1 MSDQLP
7 TYFETEYSKNWE
19 MLAQQMDS
27 RLGTA
32 VTPTTITGKRRKF
45 NQLDEGEM
53 SEVTERK
60 GDTPDGDSTGD
71 SYWIF
76 RRKFEKVIVFD
87 EDDEIQLGTIA
98 LPDSDEVASMAAASN
113 RTKDRVIIQAF
124 DGTRYIGENGT
135 TSNSF
140 SGGMSIAVDYVASGS
155 TANSGLTLAKISR
168 AKKLLDEQEVDDG
181 DRYFAHSSQQLQ
193 DMLLVDKMTSE
204 DYASVKAL
212 VDGKID
218 RFLGFKFVRTELL
231 TRNTSTDVR
240 TCFAW
245 HKSGI
250 KFAEGGRNTHMDM
263 LPSRRHCKQIRGVYR
278 CGAVRTENEK
288 VVRIY
293 ADESPPAT

>member
-27 RLGTA
+27 RLGA
-32 VTPTTITGKRRKF
+32 SVTPTTITGKRRKF

-60 GDTPDGDSTGD
+60 GDTPDGDSTG
-71 SYWIF
+71 SAYWIF
-76 RRKFEKVIVFD
+76 RRKFEKVITFD
-87 EDDEIQLGTIA
+87 EDDEVQLGTIS
-98 LPDSDEVASMAAASN
+98 LPDSDEVASMTYASN

-135 TSNSF
+135 TSDAF
-140 SGGMSIAVDYVASGS
+140 DTDFSIAVDYVASGS
-155 TANSGLTLAKISR
+155 TANSGLTLAKIAQ
-168 AKKLLDEQEVDDG
+168 AKMLLDEAEVEDG
-181 DRYFAHSSQQLQ
+181 DRFLVHSAQQLQ

-231 TRNTSTDVR
+231 SRNTSTDIR

-250 KFAEGGRNTHMDM
+250 KFADGGRNTHMDV

-278 CGAVRTENEK
+278 CGAVRTQNEK

-293 ADESPPAT
+293 TDESP

>member
-1 MSDQLP
+1 MPDQLP

-27 RLGTA
+27 RLGAA

-60 GDTPDGDSTGD
+60 GDTPDGDSTGS

-135 TSNSF
+135 TSDSF
-140 SGGMSIAVDYVASGS
+140 LAAMSIAVDYVASGS

-245 HKSGI
+245 QKSAI

-293 ADESPPAT
+293 ADESP

>member
-1 MSDQLP
+1 MPDQLP

-27 RLGTA
+27 RLGAA

-60 GDTPDGDSTGD
+60 GDTPDGDSTGN

-135 TSNSF
+135 TSDSF
-140 SGGMSIAVDYVASGS
+140 LAAMSIAVDYVASGS

-245 HKSGI
+245 QKSAI

-293 ADESPPAT
+293 ADESP

>member
-1 MSDQLP
+1 MPDQLP

-27 RLGTA
+27 RLGAA

-140 SGGMSIAVDYVASGS
+140 SGGMSIAADYVASGS

-293 ADESPPAT
+293 ADESP

>member
-1 MSDQLP
+1 MSDQLT

-19 MLAQQMDS
+19 MLAQQTDS
-27 RLGTA
+27 RLGSA

-60 GDTPDGDSTGD
+60 GDTPDGDSTGTA
-71 SYWIF
+71 YWIF
-76 RRKFEKVIVFD
+76 RRKFEKVITFD
-87 EDDEIQLGTIA
+87 EDDEVQLGTIA
-98 LPDSDEVASMAAASN
+98 LPDSDEVASMTAASN

-135 TSNSF
+135 DSDSF
-140 SGGMSIAVDYVASGS
+140 LSAMSIAVDYVASGS

-168 AKKLLDEQEVDDG
+168 AKKLLDEQEVEDG
-181 DRYFAHSSQQLQ
+181 ERYFAHSAQQLQ

-231 TRNTSTDVR
+231 SRNTSTDVR

-250 KFAEGGRNTHMDM
+250 KFAEGGRNTHMDT
-263 LPSRRHCKQIRGVYR
+263 LPGRRHCKQIRGVYR
-278 CGAVRTENEK
+278 CGAVRTQNEK

-293 ADESPPAT
+293 ADESPS

>member
-27 RLGTA
+27 RLGAA

-60 GDTPDGDSTGD
+60 GDTPDGDSTG
-71 SYWIF
+71 SAYWIF
-76 RRKFEKVIVFD
+76 RRKFEKVITFD
-87 EDDEIQLGTIA
+87 EDDEVQLGTIA
-98 LPDSDEVASMAAASN
+98 LPDSDEVASMTYASN

-135 TSNSF
+135 TSDTF
-140 SGGMSIAVDYVASGS
+140 DTDFSIAVDYVASGS
-155 TANSGLTLAKISR
+155 TANSGLTLAKIAQ
-168 AKKLLDEQEVDDG
+168 AKMLLDEAEVEDG
-181 DRYFAHSSQQLQ
+181 ERYFVHSAQQLQ

-231 TRNTSTDVR
+231 SRNTSTDVR

-250 KFAEGGRNTHMDM
+250 KFADGGRNTHMDV

-278 CGAVRTENEK
+278 CGAVRTQNEK

-293 ADESPPAT
+293 TDESP

>member
-27 RLGTA
+27 RLGAA

-60 GDTPDGDSTGD
+60 GDTPDGDSTG
-71 SYWIF
+71 SAYWIF
-76 RRKFEKVIVFD
+76 RRKFEKVITFD
-87 EDDEIQLGTIA
+87 EDDEVQLGTIA
-98 LPDSDEVASMAAASN
+98 LPDSDEVASMTYASN

-135 TSNSF
+135 TSDTF
-140 SGGMSIAVDYVASGS
+140 DTDFSIAVDYVASGS
-155 TANSGLTLAKISR
+155 PANSGLTLAKIAQ
-168 AKKLLDEQEVDDG
+168 AKMLLDEAEVEDG
-181 DRYFAHSSQQLQ
+181 ERCFVHSAQQLQ

-231 TRNTSTDVR
+231 SRNASTDVR

-250 KFAEGGRNTHMDM
+250 KFADGGRNTHMDV

-278 CGAVRTENEK
+278 CGAVRTQNEK

-293 ADESPPAT
+293 TDESP

>member
-27 RLGTA
+27 RLGA
-32 VTPTTITGKRRKF
+32 SVTPTTITGKRRKF

-60 GDTPDGDSTGD
+60 GDTPDGDSTGTA
-71 SYWIF
+71 YWIF
-76 RRKFEKVIVFD
+76 RRKFEKVITFD
-87 EDDEIQLGTIA
+87 EDDEVQLGTIA
-98 LPDSDEVASMAAASN
+98 LPDSDEVASMTYASN

-135 TSNSF
+135 TSDTF
-140 SGGMSIAVDYVASGS
+140 DTDFSIAVDYVASGS

-168 AKKLLDEQEVDDG
+168 AKKLLDEAEVEDG
-181 DRYFAHSSQQLQ
+181 ERYFVHSAQQLQ

-231 TRNTSTDVR
+231 SRNTSTDVR

-250 KFAEGGRNTHMDM
+250 KFADGGRNTHMDI

-278 CGAVRTENEK
+278 CGAVRTQNEK

-293 ADESPPAT
+293 TDESP

>member
-293 ADESPPAT
+293 ADESP

>member
-1 MSDQLP
+1 MPDQLP

-27 RLGTA
+27 RLGAA

-60 GDTPDGDSTGD
+60 GDTPDGDSTGS

-135 TSNSF
+135 TSDSF
-140 SGGMSIAVDYVASGS
+140 LAAMSIAVDYVASGS

-245 HKSGI
+245 QKSAI
-250 KFAEGGRNTHMDM
+250 KFADGGRNTHMDM

-293 ADESPPAT
+293 ADESP

>member
-27 RLGTA
+27 RLGAA

-60 GDTPDGDSTGD
+60 GDTPDGDSTGTA
-71 SYWIF
+71 YWIF
-76 RRKFEKVIVFD
+76 RRKFEKVITFD
-87 EDDEIQLGTIA
+87 EDDEVQLGTIA
-98 LPDSDEVASMAAASN
+98 LPDSDEVASMTYASN

-135 TSNSF
+135 TSDTF
-140 SGGMSIAVDYVASGS
+140 DTDFSIAVDYVASGS

-168 AKKLLDEQEVDDG
+168 AKKLLDEAEVEDG
-181 DRYFAHSSQQLQ
+181 ERYFVHSAQQLQ

-231 TRNTSTDVR
+231 SRNTSTDVR

-250 KFAEGGRNTHMDM
+250 KFADGGRNTHMDV

-278 CGAVRTENEK
+278 CGAVRTQNEK

-293 ADESPPAT
+293 TDESP

>member
-7 TYFETEYSKNWE
+7 TYYETEYSKNWE

-27 RLGTA
+27 RLGA
-32 VTPTTITGKRRKF
+32 SVTPTTITGKRRKF

-60 GDTPDGDSTGD
+60 GDTPDGDSTG
-71 SYWIF
+71 SAYWVF
-76 RRKFEKVIVFD
+76 RRKFEKVITFD
-87 EDDEIQLGTIA
+87 EDDEVQLGTIA
-98 LPDSDEVASMAAASN
+98 LPDSDEVSSMTYASN

-135 TSNSF
+135 TSDAFDTNF
-140 SGGMSIAVDYVASGS
+140 SIAVDYVASGS
-155 TANSGLTLAKISR
+155 PANSGLTLAKIAQ
-168 AKKLLDEQEVDDG
+168 AKMLLDEAEVEDG
-181 DRYFAHSSQQLQ
+181 ERYFVHSAQQLQ

-231 TRNTSTDVR
+231 SRNASTDVR

-250 KFAEGGRNTHMDM
+250 KFADGGRNVHMDV

-278 CGAVRTENEK
+278 CGAVRTQNEK

-293 ADESPPAT
+293 TDESP

>member
-1 MSDQLP
+1 MPDQLP

-27 RLGTA
+27 RLGAA

-60 GDTPDGDSTGD
+60 GDTPDGDSTGN

-135 TSNSF
+135 TSDSF
-140 SGGMSIAVDYVASGS
+140 LSAMSIAVDYVASGS

-245 HKSGI
+245 QKSAI

-293 ADESPPAT
+293 ADESP

>member
-1 MSDQLP
+1 MPDQLP

-27 RLGTA
+27 RLGA
-32 VTPTTITGKRRKF
+32 SVTPTTITGKRRKF

-60 GDTPDGDSTGD
+60 GDTPDGDSTGQ

-135 TSNSF
+135 TSDSF
-140 SGGMSIAVDYVASGS
+140 LAAMSIAVDYVASGS

-245 HKSGI
+245 QKSAI

-293 ADESPPAT
+293 ADESP

>member
-27 RLGTA
+27 RLGAA

-60 GDTPDGDSTGD
+60 GDTPDGDSTGAA
-71 SYWIF
+71 YWIF
-76 RRKFEKVIVFD
+76 RRKFEKVITFD
-87 EDDEIQLGTIA
+87 EDDEVQLGTIA
-98 LPDSDEVASMAAASN
+98 LPDSDEVASMTYASN

-135 TSNSF
+135 TSDAFDTNF
-140 SGGMSIAVDYVASGS
+140 SIAVDYVASGS

-168 AKKLLDEQEVDDG
+168 AKKLLDEAEVEDG
-181 DRYFAHSSQQLQ
+181 ERYFVHSAQQLQ

-231 TRNTSTDVR
+231 SRNTSTDIR

-250 KFAEGGRNTHMDM
+250 KFADGGRNTHMDI

-278 CGAVRTENEK
+278 CGAVRTQNEK

-293 ADESPPAT
+293 TDESP